1 MLRQARIA
9 VREDSDRAGACVRLP
24 AAFPLSQ
31 STAWSHFPFGRTLSI
46 APHRLV
52 DLASP
57 SIDAAVEVDCVV
69 KAGGSKKVDDHLTAS
84 AMMANDHQQLIR
96 RKVVGRAGISA
107 IGTCRAPSSLQIS
120 SSLASRTSRTVC
132 SFPALRMSASSRT
145 EIASDPRRCSVD
157 ISRLSPDLHYSF
169 TYVGLETGQETSPR
183 REVTSE
189 SLHCASAA
197 PSLASRRAN

>member
-9 VREDSDRAGACVRLP
+9 VGEDRRSGRLCVRLP

-31 STAWSHFPFGRTLSI
+31 STAWSQFPFGRTLTI

-69 KAGGSKKVDDHLTAS
+69 KAGASKKVDDHLTPS

-96 RKVVGRAGISA
+96 REVVGASRNFRHRNMQSA
-107 IGTCRAPSSLQIS
+107 FQAANIKLSRFPDIENRMLLPRAPHVRK
-120 SSLASRTSRTVC
+120 LANGDR
-132 SFPALRMSASSRT
+132 
-145 EIASDPRRCSVD
+145 I
-157 ISRLSPDLHYSF
+157 
-169 TYVGLETGQETSPR
+169 
-183 REVTSE
+183 
-189 SLHCASAA
+189 
-197 PSLASRRAN
+197 